1 MKGTMM
7 NTEKGIILSKSL
19 VALVNCF
26 FSRRVKMFPF
36 RSLMISLEPV
46 TSSLPNNLVLIHT
59 CFKPFFVDFQAL
71 ALLALA
77 YSHHCQMR
85 RKYNVWMGQ
94 ELSSQDKTVFR
105 GSLRKNQ
112 KKNRTGN
119 HTQALERYKEVLEV
133 GAISSYLFLFPY
145 RMRTSDCELYE
156 SHRQG
161 SLICLMHEK

>member
-85 RKYNVWMGQ
+85 RKYNVGMGQ

-105 GSLRKNQ
+105 GSLRKN
-112 KKNRTGN
+112 KKKSNWESYPSFG
-119 HTQALERYKEVLEV
+119 EVQRGLGGWSNQLV
-133 GAISSYLFLFPY
+133 
-145 RMRTSDCELYE
+145 
-156 SHRQG
+156 
-161 SLICLMHEK
+161 SLLVSLQNEDIWLWIIRVS

>member
-59 CFKPFFVDFQAL
+59 CFNPFFVDFQAL

-77 YSHHCQMR
+77 
-85 RKYNVWMGQ
+85 
-94 ELSSQDKTVFR
+94 
-105 GSLRKNQ
+105 
-112 KKNRTGN
+112 
-119 HTQALERYKEVLEV
+119 
-133 GAISSYLFLFPY
+133 
-145 RMRTSDCELYE
+145 
-156 SHRQG
+156 
-161 SLICLMHEK
+161 